1 MATYYVRADGNDTN
15 TGLGSSPGQAW
26 ATITKALGATGIT
39 GGDTLYIAPGT
50 YRGAVTVGGTY
61 TSTTYIYGNPTAS
74 LFVGVSAGEVR
85 ITPSGN
91 DNAISTSYAITAT
104 SKNNLNF
111 RDLVIGGMLLTTCSN
126 TVIERCYLHST
137 SATTEAFFFA
147 QTTYTNYNT
156 NIRQCVIVGTVY
168 GIRYWY
174 IFGGSPY
181 TTGFYVSDS
190 VIIANTSIFLD
201 NQLTFQSNG
210 PSGFNFYN
218 CVIIGSTTF
227 QMTSGSY
234 TGGGTVTNSG
244 IFNSLLYA
252 TGSYVFN
259 GGPGFVENYN
269 RIYGV
274 NTRITVTQGANTTV
288 ASWPGLEFGQSLL
301 QGFGPIQIFGNT
313 LNSPNSNAGIG
324 LSAPLVDMYGFSWDA
339 NPDIG
344 VAKYRTLN
352 GIGSYLP
359 SSQINL
365 FNTIIPGSTNQSIEL
380 SLGATG
386 IATSTPGLSIRYNRS
401 RSASVNIPL
410 VARTITQ
417 PWISGG
423 FAEVD
428 SVNMPGIYR
437 LDIPNE
443 ALVSGADDVTI
454 VAKGTSATNSALV
467 TIKLSGVA
475 SIAAEVWN
483 PNVNDFTLPNSFGA
497 RVVQTTADNR
507 DVNVTA
513 GNQIQIDNEQTFYP
527 TAGQDLDAITE
538 DVGRWTLRNNV
549 LTLYAP
555 DGTYLRRVRLSALG
569 ITL

>member
-1 MATYYVRADGNDTN
+1 M
-15 TGLGSSPGQAW
+15 
-26 ATITKALGATGIT
+26 
-39 GGDTLYIAPGT
+39 
-50 YRGAVTVGGTY
+50 
-61 TSTTYIYGNPTAS
+61 
-74 LFVGVSAGEVR
+74 
-85 ITPSGN
+85 
-91 DNAISTSYAITAT
+91 
-104 SKNNLNF
+104 
-111 RDLVIGGMLLTTCSN
+111 
-126 TVIERCYLHST
+126 
-137 SATTEAFFFA
+137 
-147 QTTYTNYNT
+147 
-156 NIRQCVIVGTVY
+156 
-168 GIRYWY
+168 
-174 IFGGSPY
+174 
-181 TTGFYVSDS
+181 
-190 VIIANTSIFLD
+190 
-201 NQLTFQSNG
+201 
-210 PSGFNFYN
+210 
-218 CVIIGSTTF
+218 
-227 QMTSGSY
+227 
-234 TGGGTVTNSG
+234 
-244 IFNSLLYA
+244 
-252 TGSYVFN
+252 
-259 GGPGFVENYN
+259 
-269 RIYGV
+269 YGV
-274 NTRITVTQGANTTV
+274 
-288 ASWPGLEFGQSLL
+288 
-301 QGFGPIQIFGNT
+301 
-313 LNSPNSNAGIG
+313 
-324 LSAPLVDMYGFSWDA
+324 SWDA

-352 GIGSYLP
+352 GIGPYLP
-359 SSQINL
+359 SSQVNL

-410 VARTITQ
+410 VSRTITQ

-428 SVNMPGIYR
+428 SINMPGIYR

-483 PNVNDFTLPNSFGA
+483 PNVNNFTLPNSFGA